1 MIYPEA
7 NRILASQNIQS
18 RRQPPSILP
27 YPGTLSY
34 IKLVML
40 KLPYTSSLYIFG
52 LLHQSCCTEAP
63 TYVPP
68 YIKPVM
74 PRLLHH
80 HSIPTS
86 SLLCSGSYIIPAMAR
101 SQHAPTDIMPVM
113 PRPLHYNPTPT
124 SSLLCSGSYNN
135 PTIPKPLHMFYPTSA
150 CYAQA
155 PTLPPQS
162 YIKPVMCPGS
172 YIKPTMLR
180 IQHMLHPTLSLLC
193 SSPYIHQAGSYIK
206 PVMHRPQPM
215 LLPDMKPVMPRP
227 LHQHPSPISSL
238 SCSNSYIMPAM
249 VRPQHVPTDIMP
261 VMPRSLHHYP
271 SPTSSLIRSGLHIKP
286 PRASRLCSGSN
297 DTKPNTHHKHP
308 KIPSGIGSRHLTP
321 PISPR
326 WV

>member
-1 MIYPEA
+1 
-7 NRILASQNIQS
+7 
-18 RRQPPSILP
+18 
-27 YPGTLSY
+27 
-34 IKLVML
+34 ML

-52 LLHQSCCTEAP
+52 LLHQNCCTEAP

-86 SLLCSGSYIIPAMAR
+86 SLLCSGSYIPAMAR

-124 SSLLCSGSYNN
+124 SSLLYSGSYNN
-135 PTIPKPLHMFYPTSA
+135 PTIPKPQHMFYPTSA

-193 SSPYIHQAGSYIK
+193 SSPYIHVA
-206 PVMHRPQPM
+206 
-215 LLPDMKPVMPRP
+215 
-227 LHQHPSPISSL
+227 
-238 SCSNSYIMPAM
+238 
-249 VRPQHVPTDIMP
+249 
-261 VMPRSLHHYP
+261 
-271 SPTSSLIRSGLHIKP
+271 RSGP
-286 PRASRLCSGSN
+286 SDMFPRASRLCSGSN

>member
-1 MIYPEA
+1 MF
-7 NRILASQNIQS
+7 L
-18 RRQPPSILP
+18 
-27 YPGTLSY
+27 
-34 IKLVML
+34 
-40 KLPYTSSLYIFG
+40 
-52 LLHQSCCTEAP
+52 
-63 TYVPP
+63 
-68 YIKPVM
+68 
-74 PRLLHH
+74 
-80 HSIPTS
+80 PTS
-86 SLLCSGSYIIPAMAR
+86 SLLCPGSYIITLFLHQACYA
-101 SQHAPTDIMPVM
+101 QAPTYLLWPGPNM
-113 PRPLHYNPTPT
+113 LQPTSCLLCPGPYIITPSPT

-193 SSPYIHQAGSYIK
+193 SSPYIHVA
-206 PVMHRPQPM
+206 
-215 LLPDMKPVMPRP
+215 
-227 LHQHPSPISSL
+227 
-238 SCSNSYIMPAM
+238 
-249 VRPQHVPTDIMP
+249 
-261 VMPRSLHHYP
+261 
-271 SPTSSLIRSGLHIKP
+271 RSGP
-286 PRASRLCSGSN
+286 SDMFPRASRLCSGSN